1 MDRTRLW
8 TLVLSGALVW
18 PALPANAQEE
28 LVAGQCVKVHDGDTI
43 DVLTDQGIATV
54 HLADVDAPEPE
65 QRFALEAKLHL
76 VEHALAKEV
85 TVRVVTVLAETGEPV
100 ATVVVEG
107 RDLAASLLRT
117 GLAWCTRS
125 AESGDELHDL
135 ESAARAARKGLWA
148 DANPIPPWDWRK
160 GVRKAAAPTPK
171 PRTLADAARSMSLAT
186 EDGGPLVIDDSQ
198 VTRVDPTPSAG
209 ARRTATPGLQAVR
222 PTKRRFDCCC
232 AHSSGESTFYR
243 WVPKLDCAQWAS
255 DGKRIGNEEALVQG
269 CVANALCE

>member
-18 PALPANAQEE
+18 PAMPANAQEE

-85 TVRVVTVLAETGEPV
+85 TVRVATVLAETGEPV
-100 ATVVVEG
+100 AAVTVADQ
-107 RDLAASLLRT
+107 DLARSLLRA
-117 GLAWCTRS
+117 GLAWCTQEPAPS
-125 AESGDELHDL
+125 DELLTL

-148 DANPIPPWDWRK
+148 DANPIAPWDWRK
-160 GVRKAAAPTPK
+160 GVRKPAAPTPK
-171 PRTLADAARSMSLAT
+171 PRTLADAARSASLAT
-186 EDGGPLVIDDSQ
+186 EDGGPLVIDDTQ
-198 VTRVDPTPSAG
+198 VTRADPTPSAG
-209 ARRTATPGLQAVR
+209 ARQTATPGLQAVR
-222 PTKRRFDCCC
+222 PTKGRFDCCC
-232 AHSSGESTFYR
+232 AHSSGELTFYR

-255 DGKRIGNEEALVQG
+255 DGKRIGNEQALVQG
-269 CVANALCE
+269 CVADARCE

>member
-1 MDRTRLW
+1 VDRTRLW

-18 PALPANAQEE
+18 PAMPANAQEE

-54 HLADVDAPEPE
+54 HLADVDAPEPD

-85 TVRVVTVLAETGEPV
+85 TVQPVAVVAEAGEPV
-100 ATVVVEG
+100 AAVTVADQ
-107 RDLAASLLRT
+107 DLARSLLRA
-117 GLAWCTRS
+117 GLAWCTQEPAPS
-125 AESGDELHDL
+125 DELLTL

-148 DANPIPPWDWRK
+148 DANPIAPWDWRK

-171 PRTLADAARSMSLAT
+171 PRTLADTARSASLAT

-198 VTRVDPTPSAG
+198 VTRADPTPSAG
-209 ARRTATPGLQAVR
+209 ARQTATPGLQAVR
-222 PTKRRFDCCC
+222 PTKGRFDCCC
-232 AHSSGESTFYR
+232 AHSSGELTFYR

-255 DGKRIGNEEALVQG
+255 DGKRIGNEQALVQG
-269 CVANALCE
+269 CVADARCE